1 MTCRKPMETLM
12 SISLPPVQ
20 PLKDA
25 SLQQNSFRIWKMQA
39 FNISNIDLR
48 GVVSK
53 CGKYPCS
60 INIPTTIQSC
70 FFQTAFRWAPR
81 CETPLR
87 DHRRS
92 YGQIIGLRRRSR
104 PSFRRYGGWLRNP
117 NHQLKTVVS
126 TSHDL
131 KGFNLR
137 WCRIS
142 QPSTVCCGCPF
153 LDSSWIMTHR
163 CQNFIHYSCCQ
174 WTNGTHFILIGTMKV
189 HKGKEKQTD
198 PSA

>member
-70 FFQTAFRWAPR
+70 FFPDSLSLGPQMWNSLTRPSPIIWA
-81 CETPLR
+81 
-87 DHRRS
+87 DHRIEAKVETKFQEIRWMVEKS
-92 YGQIIGLRRRSR
+92 KSLVENG
-104 PSFRRYGGWLRNP
+104 
-117 NHQLKTVVS
+117 
-126 TSHDL
+126 
-131 KGFNLR
+131 GFNIPWFEGFQPKVMQDFATIHSMLR
-137 WCRIS
+137 
-142 QPSTVCCGCPF
+142 VPF
-153 LDSSWIMTHR
+153 SGLIMNHDS
-163 CQNFIHYSCCQ
+163 
-174 WTNGTHFILIGTMKV
+174 
-189 HKGKEKQTD
+189 
-198 PSA
+198 